1 MPKRVVAM
9 GVKRTDAG
17 QLGCGIYFGNK
28 SLTSS
33 RYSSVCTL
41 LFPLLIALVSSSSSS
56 SSHNCLQEGKK
67 GTNLMAMCTVALGNV
82 YETQTSK

>member
-33 RYSSVCTL
+33 CYSSVCTL
-41 LFPLLIALVSSSSSS
+41 LLPLLIALVSSSS

-67 GTNLMAMCTVALGNV
+67 GTKLMAMCTVALGNV